1 MSRRFALGLDFG
13 TASARAIL
21 VDVAT
26 GEEVATAVEPF
37 AHGVIDECLP
47 GSGERLP
54 REWALQHPQDYLDAM
69 ERTVRTA
76 MGGAGVAPAEVIGIG
91 VDFTACTLMP
101 VDASGTPLCLLPE
114 FAANKHAWVKLW
126 KDHGALEQ
134 AARITRLA
142 QQRGEAWLPAYGGAV
157 SSEWLFPKA
166 LKVLEEA
173 PEIYNAADRFIE
185 AGDWLVLQLTGEE
198 KRNACAAG
206 YKALYDGAYP
216 SPEFLGALNPGFAQ
230 VVSEKLHP
238 EVHPVGVKAG
248 ELTAAMAER
257 LGLAPGTPVS
267 TAVIDAHAGVPGCAV
282 ADAGKLVI
290 IMGTSFCHLV
300 CGTEKHVIPG
310 LSGVV
315 KDGILPGFYGYEAG
329 QAAGG
334 DLYAW
339 VVEHCIPKQSHDAA
353 AAEGLGIHAYLS
365 REAGKLH
372 PGESGLVFLDWW
384 NGNRSILAD
393 AELTGVMLG
402 LTLATR
408 PAEIYRAALEST
420 AFGTLK
426 IIKQMEDGGLPI
438 ESIYACG
445 GLPNSNPL
453 CMQIFADVTGREI
466 KIAASEQTV
475 ALGSAMFGAC
485 AAGKARGG
493 HDTIAEAARAMARV
507 KAESYQPDAARNR
520 IYGELFTEYEK
531 LHDML
536 GRDADGPMKAVRR
549 IQQHAAR
556 TSKG

>member
-1 MSRRFALGLDFG
+1 MSRKLALGLDFG
-13 TASARAIL
+13 TGSARAIL
-21 VDVAT
+21 VSVAD
-26 GEEVATAVEPF
+26 GQEVATAVEAF
-37 AHGVIDECLP
+37 ANGVIDTTLP
-47 GSGERLP
+47 GTGEKLP
-54 REWALQHPQDYLDAM
+54 RDWALQHPRDYLHALETTVRKAM
-69 ERTVRTA
+69 EQA
-76 MGGAGVAPAEVIGIG
+76 GAKAEDVVGIG
-91 VDFTACTLMP
+91 VDFTACTLIP
-101 VDASGTPLCLLPE
+101 VDATGTPLCMLE
-114 FAANKHAWVKLW
+114 DFAANKHAWPKLW

-134 AARITRLA
+134 AARITALA
-142 QQRGEAWLPAYGGAV
+142 QERGETWLAQYGGAV

-173 PEIYNAADRFIE
+173 PEVYAAAARFIE

-206 YKALYDGAYP
+206 YKGLYTTQYP
-216 SPEFLGALNPGFAQ
+216 SRDFLAALNPAFADIVQ
-230 VVSEKLHP
+230 EKLHP
-238 EVHPVGVKAG
+238 EVHPVGVRAG
-248 ELTAAMAER
+248 GLTAEMAAR
-257 LGLAPGTPVS
+257 LGLAEGTPVS

-300 CGTEKHVIPG
+300 CGTGQHVIPG
-310 LSGVV
+310 LAGVV

-339 VVEHCIPKQSHDAA
+339 VVEQCVPHYAHEAA
-353 AAEGLGIHAYLS
+353 AAEGISVHAWLS
-365 REAGKLH
+365 REAEKLA
-372 PGESGLVFLDWW
+372 PGESGLVCLDWW

-393 AELTGVMLG
+393 AELTGMMLG
-402 LTLATR
+402 MTLSTT

-426 IIKQMEDGGLPI
+426 IITQMEEGGLPI

-485 AAGKARGG
+485 AAGRAGGG
-493 HDTIAEAARAMARV
+493 HDTIADAARAMAKV
-507 KAESYQPDAARNR
+507 KDVSYRPDAARHDT
-520 IYGELFTEYEK
+520 YQKLFAQYER
-531 LHDML
+531 LHDYF
-536 GRDADGPMKAVRR
+536 GRDPNSPMKALRKIR
-549 IQQHAAR
+549 DEI
-556 TSKG
+556 

>member
-1 MSRRFALGLDFG
+1 MSRKYALGLDFG

-37 AHGVIDECLP
+37 AHGVIDESLP
-47 GSGERLP
+47 GTGERLP

-69 ERTVRTA
+69 GNTVRA
-76 MGGAGVAPAEVIGIG
+76 ALHAASVSPEDVIGIG

-101 VDASGTPLCLLPE
+101 VDAGGTPLCLLPAY
-114 FAANKHAWVKLW
+114 AANKHAWVKLW
-126 KDHGALEQ
+126 KDHGALDQ
-134 AARITRLA
+134 AARITTLA
-142 QQRGEAWLPAYGGAV
+142 RVRGELWLDQYGGAV

-173 PEIYNAADRFIE
+173 PEIYAAADRFIE
-185 AGDWLVLQLTGEE
+185 AGDWLVMQLTGQE

-206 YKALYDGAYP
+206 YKALYNGAYP
-216 SPEFLGALNPGFAQ
+216 SAEFLGGLNPAFANI
-230 VVSEKLHP
+230 VADKLHP

-248 ELTAAMAER
+248 ELTTAMAAT
-257 LGLAPGTPVS
+257 LGLAAGTPVS

-300 CGTEKHVIPG
+300 CGEQKHVIAG

-339 VVEHCIPKQSHDAA
+339 VVDQCIPKSAHEAA
-353 AAEGLGIHAYLS
+353 AAEGLSIHAYLS
-365 REAGKLH
+365 REAAKLS

-393 AELTGVMLG
+393 AELTGVIMG

-426 IIKQMEDGGLPI
+426 IIKQMEEGGLPI
-438 ESIYACG
+438 EAIYACG

-493 HDTIAEAARAMARV
+493 HDSIADAARAMAHV
-507 KAESYQPDAARNR
+507 KDESYTPNPGHHAV
-520 IYGELFTEYEK
+520 YGELFAEYER
-531 LHDML
+531 LHDYF
-536 GRDADGPMKAVRR
+536 GRDAVGPMKAVRR
-549 IQQHAAR
+549 IQQQAANTR
-556 TSKG
+556 

>member
-1 MSRRFALGLDFG
+1 MSRKLALGLDFG

-21 VDVAT
+21 VSVAD

-37 AHGVIDECLP
+37 ADGVIDNTLP
-47 GSGERLP
+47 GTGERLP
-54 REWALQHPQDYLDAM
+54 RDWALQNPGDYLHAL
-69 ERTVRTA
+69 ETTVRAA
-76 MGGAGVAPAEVIGIG
+76 MAQANAKPEDVVGIG
-91 VDFTACTLMP
+91 VDFTACTLIP
-101 VDASGTPLCLLPE
+101 IDAAGTPLCMLPQ
-114 FAANKHAWVKLW
+114 FAGNKHAWPKLW
-126 KDHGALEQ
+126 KDHGALDQ
-134 AARITRLA
+134 AARITALA
-142 QQRGEAWLPAYGGAV
+142 QQRGETWLAQYGGAV

-173 PEIYNAADRFIE
+173 PDIYAAADRFLE

-198 KRNACAAG
+198 KRNACAGG
-206 YKALYDGAYP
+206 YKGLYTNSYP
-216 SPEFLGALNPGFAQ
+216 SPDFFAALNPAFAN
-230 VVSEKLHP
+230 VVQEKLHP
-238 EVHPVGVKAG
+238 QIHPVGVKAG
-248 ELTAAMAER
+248 ELTEAMAAR

-300 CGTEKHVIPG
+300 CGTSQQIIPG
-310 LSGVV
+310 LAGVV

-339 VVEHCIPKQSHDAA
+339 VVDNCIPHSVHEAA
-353 AAEGLGIHAYLS
+353 ADEGISIHAWLS
-365 REAGKLH
+365 REAEKLA

-393 AELTGVMLG
+393 AELTGMMLG
-402 LTLATR
+402 MTLNTK

-426 IIKQMEDGGLPI
+426 IIKQMEEGGLPI

-485 AAGKARGG
+485 AAGSARGG
-493 HDTIAEAARAMARV
+493 YDNIADAARAMARV
-507 KAESYQPDAARNR
+507 KDQSYTPNPAHTAA
-520 IYGELFTEYEK
+520 YAKLFAEYER
-531 LHDML
+531 LHDYF
-536 GRDADGPMKAVRR
+536 GHDPNSPMKALRKIR
-549 IQQHAAR
+549 DEAAR
-556 TSKG
+556 

>member
-1 MSRRFALGLDFG
+1 MDRKLALGLDFG
-13 TASARAIL
+13 TGSARAIL
-21 VDVAT
+21 VGVDDGV
-26 GEEVATAVEPF
+26 EVATAVQPF
-37 AHGVIDECLP
+37 ADGVIDETLP
-47 GSGERLP
+47 GTGERLP
-54 REWALQHPQDYLDAM
+54 REWALQNPQDYLDTMLA
-69 ERTVRTA
+69 TVRAA
-76 MGGAGVAPAEVIGIG
+76 MAQAGASPGDVVGIG
-91 VDFTACTLMP
+91 VDFTACTLVP
-101 VDASGTPLCLLPE
+101 VDATGTPLCFLKE
-114 FAANKHAWVKLW
+114 FKTNKHAWPKLW
-126 KDHGALEQ
+126 KDHGALDQ
-134 AARITRLA
+134 AARITELA
-142 QQRGEAWLPAYGGAV
+142 QARGESWLPQYGGAV

-173 PEIYNAADRFIE
+173 PEVYAAAHRFIE

-206 YKALYDGAYP
+206 YKALWHGQYP
-216 SPEFLGALNPGFAQ
+216 SGDFLTALNPAFGGIMD
-230 VVSEKLHP
+230 KLHP
-238 EVHPVGVKAG
+238 EVHAVGIKAG
-248 ELTAAMAER
+248 ELTAPMAEA
-257 LGLAPGTPVS
+257 LGLAAGTPVS

-282 ADAGKLVI
+282 ADSGKLVI

-300 CGTEKHVIPG
+300 CGTEQRIIAG
-310 LSGVV
+310 LAGVV

-339 VVEHCIPKQSHDAA
+339 VVDHCVSKSAYDAA
-353 AAEGLGIHAYLS
+353 AAEGLNIHAYLS
-365 REAGKLH
+365 REAGKLF

-393 AELTGVMLG
+393 AELTGLMLG
-402 LTLATR
+402 MTLATR

-426 IIKQMEDGGLPI
+426 IIKQMEEGGVPI
-438 ESIYACG
+438 DSIYACG

-493 HDTIAEAARAMARV
+493 HDTIADAARAMARV
-507 KAESYQPDAARNR
+507 KDESYTPNPEHHAA
-520 IYGELFTEYEK
+520 YQKMFAEYER
-531 LHDML
+531 LHDSL
-536 GRDADGPMKAVRR
+536 GRDAASPMKALRK
-549 IQQHAAR
+549 IQQEALKA
-556 TSKG
+556 KGR

>member
-1 MSRRFALGLDFG
+1 MSRKYALGLDFG
-13 TASARAIL
+13 TGSARAIL

-37 AHGVIDECLP
+37 AHGVMDETLP
-47 GSGERLP
+47 GTGERLP
-54 REWALQHPQDYLDAM
+54 REWALQHPQDYLEAM
-69 ERTVRTA
+69 RSTVRA
-76 MGGAGVAPAEVIGIG
+76 ALQSASVSPEDVIGIG

-101 VDASGTPLCLLPE
+101 VDANGTPLCLLP
-114 FAANKHAWVKLW
+114 AHASNKHAWVKLW
-126 KDHGALEQ
+126 KDHGALDQ
-134 AARITRLA
+134 AARITTLS
-142 QQRGEAWLPAYGGAV
+142 QVRGELWLNQYGGAV

-173 PEIYNAADRFIE
+173 PEIYAAADRFIE
-185 AGDWLVLQLTGEE
+185 AGDWLVLQLTGQER
-198 KRNACAAG
+198 RNACAAG

-216 SPEFLGALNPGFAQ
+216 STEFLGGLNPALANI
-230 VVSEKLHP
+230 VAEKLHP

-248 ELTAAMAER
+248 ELTAAMAET
-257 LGLAPGTPVS
+257 LGLAAGTPVS

-300 CGTEKHVIPG
+300 CGEEKHVIPG

-339 VVEHCIPKQSHDAA
+339 VVDQCIPKSAHEVA
-353 AAEGLGIHAYLS
+353 AAEGMSVHAYLS
-365 REAGKLH
+365 REAAKLH

-393 AELTGVMLG
+393 AELTGVMVG

-426 IIKQMEDGGLPI
+426 IIRQMEAGGLPI
-438 ESIYACG
+438 DAIYACG

-493 HDTIAEAARAMARV
+493 HDTIADAARAMARV
-507 KAESYQPDAARNR
+507 KEESYTPNPEHHRV
-520 IYGELFTEYEK
+520 YGELFAEYER
-531 LHDML
+531 LHDYF
-536 GRDADGPMKAVRR
+536 GRDAAGPMKAIRR
-549 IQQHAAR
+549 IQQEAVN

>member
-1 MSRRFALGLDFG
+1 MTKKLALGLDFG

-26 GEEVATAVEPF
+26 GQEVATAVAPF
-37 AHGVIDECLP
+37 ADGVIDQTLP
-47 GSGERLP
+47 GTGEKLP
-54 REWALQHPQDYLDAM
+54 RDWALQNPRDYINCMIA
-69 ERTVRTA
+69 TVRTA
-76 MGGAGVAPAEVIGIG
+76 MEHAGAQPEDVVGIG
-91 VDFTACTLMP
+91 VDFTACTLIP
-101 VDASGTPLCLLPE
+101 VDAEGNPLCMSE
-114 FAANKHAWVKLW
+114 AFAANRHAWPKLW

-134 AARITRLA
+134 AARITALA
-142 QQRGEAWLPAYGGAV
+142 AQRGESWLPQYGGAI

-173 PEIYNAADRFIE
+173 PDVYAATHRFIE

-206 YKALYDGAYP
+206 YKALWHGDYP
-216 SPEFLGALNPGFAQ
+216 SADFLAALNPAFADIM
-230 VVSEKLHP
+230 EKLHP

-248 ELTAAMAER
+248 ELTPFMATT

-300 CGTEKHVIPG
+300 CGTEKQIIPG
-310 LSGVV
+310 LAGVV
-315 KDGILPGFYGYEAG
+315 QDGILPGYYGYEAG

-339 VVEHCIPKQSHDAA
+339 VVDQCVPKSAHEAA
-353 AAEGLGIHAYLS
+353 AAEGLSIHDYLT
-365 REAGKLH
+365 REAQKLS
-372 PGESGLVFLDWW
+372 PGESGLLFLDWW

-393 AELTGVMLG
+393 AELTGLMLG
-402 LTLATR
+402 MTLNTR
-408 PAEIYRAALEST
+408 PAEIYRAALEAT

-426 IIKQMEDGGLPI
+426 IIKQMEQGGVPI
-438 ESIYACG
+438 DSIYACG

-493 HDTIAEAARAMARV
+493 HDTIVEAAQAMARV
-507 KAESYQPDAARNR
+507 KEQSFKPNPKHHAAYQP
-520 IYGELFTEYEK
+520 LFAEYER
-531 LHDML
+531 LHDHF
-536 GRDADGPMKAVRR
+536 GRDPNSPMKALRKLR
-549 IQQHAAR
+549 QGHAPA
-556 TSKG
+556 